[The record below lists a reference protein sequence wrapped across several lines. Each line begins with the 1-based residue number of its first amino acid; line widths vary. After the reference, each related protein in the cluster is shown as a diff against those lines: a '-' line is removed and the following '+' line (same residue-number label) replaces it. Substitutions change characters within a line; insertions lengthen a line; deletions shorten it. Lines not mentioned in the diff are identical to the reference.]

1 MPFDFARN
9 RSYEKNVIKITDDA
23 AQALLDLIASKG
35 SGEGLR
41 LSVEKGGCA
50 GLQYI
55 MDIDVQGEGQNVIEH
70 LGAKVFIDQ
79 DSASFLTGCTLD
91 YEDGL
96 AGAGFRIR
104 NPRAARSCGCGTSFE
119 ETATAKS

>member
-1 MPFDFARN
+1 M
-9 RSYEKNVIKITDDA
+9 IKITDDA
-23 AQALLDLIASKG
+23 AQALLDLIATKG

-55 MDIDVQGEGQNVIEH
+55 MEIDVQGDGQDVVEH
-70 LGAKVFIDQ
+70 AGAKVFVDQ
-79 DSASFLTGCTLD
+79 GSSSFLSGCTLD

-104 NPRAARSCGCGTSFE
+104 NPHAARSCGCGTSFE
-119 ETATAKS
+119 ESAAVKS

>member
-1 MPFDFARN
+1 M
-9 RSYEKNVIKITDDA
+9 IKITDDA

-35 SGEGLR
+35 RGEGLR

-55 MDIDVQGEGQNVIEH
+55 MEVDIQRDGHHVIEH
-70 LGAKVFIDQ
+70 LGAKVFIDHA
-79 DSASFLTGCTLD
+79 SANFLAGCTLD

-96 AGAGFRIR
+96 SGAGFRIR

-119 ETATAKS
+119 EMSTAQS